1 MTQHVSK
8 AAGSNPFITGGDAF
22 SHREII
28 DDDMINVLVGVVAE
42 PSIHLTL
49 CVTNEGLISVPL
61 PASTAVIDHMSRDCG

>member
-1 MTQHVSK
+1 MTQSVAQ

-28 DDDMINVLVGVVAE
+28 DDDMINVLVGVAPE

-61 PASTAVIDHMSRDCG
+61 PASAPVIDHMSRNCG

>member
-1 MTQHVSK
+1 MTQSVSK
-8 AAGSNPFITGGDAF
+8 AEGSNPFITGGDAF

-28 DDDMINVLVGVVAE
+28 DDDMINVLVGVAPE

-61 PASTAVIDHMSRDCG
+61 PASALVIDHMSRNCG